1 MKTSIDREK
10 RVDEEGLNKEWEQ
23 NVNGRAPTET
33 LVNGN
38 KKSVVA
44 PHRKKTLFD
53 RKNQAFSKIS
63 KGMEDLAGAQIK
75 RTKLMIETGKNRDGL
90 FLKHKADEAQ
100 QTREYKA
107 EEASKNR
114 EHELSLA
121 QMYAS
126 VRPTSYLSQGD
137 QWHLSTYR
145 PYMQNLSGNSK
156 NIQTNESGQCEYLSH
171 NQNQLRPSTYGG
183 APQN

>member
-75 RTKLMIETGKNRDGL
+75 RTKLMIEAGKNRDGL

-107 EEASKNR
+107 EEASKN
-114 EHELSLA
+114 
-121 QMYAS
+121 
-126 VRPTSYLSQGD
+126 
-137 QWHLSTYR
+137 
-145 PYMQNLSGNSK
+145 
-156 NIQTNESGQCEYLSH
+156 
-171 NQNQLRPSTYGG
+171 
-183 APQN
+183 

>member
-53 RKNQAFSKIS
+53 SKNQAFSKIS

-75 RTKLMIETGKNRDGL
+75 RTKLMIEVDKKRNEPSLT
-90 FLKHKADEAQ
+90 HKAEAQ
-100 QTREYKA
+100 RT
-107 EEASKNR
+107 SKIKPNKP
-114 EHELSLA
+114 
-121 QMYAS
+121 
-126 VRPTSYLSQGD
+126 VKP
-137 QWHLSTYR
+137 
-145 PYMQNLSGNSK
+145 
-156 NIQTNESGQCEYLSH
+156 ESMS
-171 NQNQLRPSTYGG
+171 
-183 APQN
+183 